1 MSDFKL
7 TPCSLGEIKDDIPYK
22 IPSNIE
28 LLGAESF
35 WDKGIYGKGITVAIL
50 DTGVDADHVCLKDR
64 IIGGKNFTSE
74 GKEDDF
80 TDWNGHGTHVAG
92 IIAGNRAEKGITGV
106 APECNL
112 LIVKV
117 LDRVG
122 DGAFPS
128 IVKGLE
134 YAIEQN
140 VDIINMSLGGKAND
154 DSLHD
159 TIKKAVGKG
168 ICICCAS
175 GNNGDGSA
183 DTDEINFPGNYHE
196 VIEVGA
202 VDRDNNIAKFSN
214 TNSEI
219 DIVSYGVNIMST
231 YKNNRYATTSGT
243 SQATPHVSGALALIK
258 EDFVK
263 TYGRKPTESE
273 LWARLVKCTN
283 FLNDID
289 TKAQGN
295 GVLYLGNGCE

>member
-7 TPCSLGEIKDDIPYK
+7 TPCSLGDIKEDIPYK
-22 IPSNIE
+22 IPSNIK
-28 LLGAESF
+28 LLGADTF
-35 WDKGIYGKGITVAIL
+35 WNKGIFGKGITVAVL
-50 DTGVDADHVCLKDR
+50 DTGVDINHVCLKDR
-64 IIGGKNFTSE
+64 IIGGKNFTNE

-92 IIAGNRAEKGITGV
+92 IIAGNRVEKGITGV

-117 LDRVG
+117 LNRFG
-122 DGAFPS
+122 DGSFPS

-134 YAIEQN
+134 YAIEQD
-140 VDIINMSLGGKAND
+140 VDIINMSLGGRAD
-154 DSLHD
+154 DESLHKV
-159 TIKKAVGKG
+159 IKKATDKG

-202 VDRDNNIAKFSN
+202 VDRDNSIAKFSN
-214 TNSEI
+214 TNPEI
-219 DIVSYGVNIMST
+219 DIVSYGVNIMSA

-263 TYGRKPTESE
+263 TYGVKPTEEE